1 MRKYRAQFNV
11 DYLRDPL
18 QQVVQ
23 FRLAYQDGYSGKILG
38 LEAGKWAEVVEGGHM
53 LPSLEIPAD
62 AMDAVYEAL
71 EDYLGKSRLRPD
83 TEVAVLRE
91 ALELERA
98 RIDALLSRAT
108 IGPAG

>member
-23 FRLAYQDGYSGKILG
+23 FRLAYQDGHGGKTLG
-38 LEAGKWAEVVEGGHM
+38 LEAGKWAEIPEGAHM
-53 LPSLEIPAD
+53 LPSIEFPRD
-62 AMDAVYEAL
+62 AMEAVYDAL
-71 EDYLGKSRLRPD
+71 EDFLGKGRLRAD

-98 RIDALLSRAT
+98 RVDAILSRMSVA
-108 IGPAG
+108 PAE